1 MFPELKINSM
11 GLIDLLKSYLLLQ
24 GFLNKEARERDLRGS
39 EKMLWHENPSYATSD
54 CASMHSL
61 YYL

>member
-24 GFLNKEARERDLRGS
+24 GFLNKEARERER
-39 EKMLWHENPSYATSD
+39 ETYEVK
-54 CASMHSL
+54 
-61 YYL
+61 